1 MHRYCM
7 YSKMYVCEWPYL
19 QGVREAMAILEADC
33 PSEFLLL
40 ESKSNQGGSVAVDTA
55 AEKGEVRV
63 TINSLAK
70 LRSHLRTAIIRY
82 RIAMSM
88 KEVRRVVHTYI
99 HTII

>member
-1 MHRYCM
+1 
-7 YSKMYVCEWPYL
+7 MYVCEWPNL
-19 QGVREAMAILEADC
+19 QGVREAMPILEADC

-40 ESKSNQGGSVAVDTA
+40 ERKSNQGGSVAVDTA

-82 RIAMSM
+82 RIAMAM
-88 KEVRRVVHTYI
+88 KEVRCVFHTYI